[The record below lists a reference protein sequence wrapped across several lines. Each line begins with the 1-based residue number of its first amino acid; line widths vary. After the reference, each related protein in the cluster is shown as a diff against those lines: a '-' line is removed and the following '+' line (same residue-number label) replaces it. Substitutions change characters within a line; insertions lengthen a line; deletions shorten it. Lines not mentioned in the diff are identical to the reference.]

1 MDPKNLPQ
9 MKTTDS
15 HSHCPGTIT
24 YPGTP
29 AAIRLT
35 ALISVLLTATGCIRL
50 SPVEWSEF
58 ASVDPAGWSPMM
70 SAEFTPVP
78 PDSVYPWPGH
88 YDVVVCLRY
97 KADAPQS
104 MLTLTIT
111 EECDTSSV
119 PYSRMHEIYLF
130 NESRKPLGRG
140 SYAVY
145 EVADTLHRDFVP
157 PPGYTV
163 TCSLPEGSP
172 SPQGIIDVGVLLRRS
187 GEQSIIPIPHIKL

>member
-1 MDPKNLPQ
+1 M
-9 MKTTDS
+9 T
-15 HSHCPGTIT
+15 
-24 YPGTP
+24 
-29 AAIRLT
+29 
-35 ALISVLLTATGCIRL
+35 TGCTRL

-58 ASVDPAGWSPMM
+58 ASVEPAGWSPMM
-70 SAEFTPVP
+70 SAEFTPLP

-104 MLTLTIT
+104 MLTLMIT

-119 PYSRMHEIYLF
+119 PQTQMHELYLF
-130 NESRKPLGRG
+130 TESRKPLGRG

-145 EVADTLHRDFVP
+145 EVTDTLHREFSP

-172 SPQGIIDVGVLLRRS
+172 SPRGIIDIGVLLRRS
-187 GEQSIIPIPHIKL
+187 GEKSVIPVPHIKL

>member
-1 MDPKNLPQ
+1 MRISDYNRYR
-9 MKTTDS
+9 
-15 HSHCPGTIT
+15 PGAALRR
-24 YPGTP
+24 PGVSVARHFIVSTF
-29 AAIRLT
+29 
-35 ALISVLLTATGCIRL
+35 VLLTASACTRL

-70 SAEFTPVP
+70 SAEFTPLP
-78 PDSVYPWPGH
+78 PDSVYPWPGV

-104 MLTLTIT
+104 VLTLTIS
-111 EECDTSSV
+111 EECDTSDV
-119 PYSRMHEIYLF
+119 PSTRMQEIYLF
-130 NESRKPLGRG
+130 NELHKPMGRG

-145 EVADTLHRDFVP
+145 EVTDTLHRRFSP

-172 SPQGIIDVGVLLRRS
+172 SPRGVIDIGLLLRRS
-187 GEQSIIPIPHIKL
+187 GEKSVIPIPHIKL

>member
-1 MDPKNLPQ
+1 MRVNDYNGYRPDAALRR
-9 MKTTDS
+9 
-15 HSHCPGTIT
+15 PGVSV
-24 YPGTP
+24 
-29 AAIRLT
+29 
-35 ALISVLLTATGCIRL
+35 ALHLIAGASLLLTASGCTGL

-70 SAEFTPVP
+70 SAEFTPLP
-78 PDSVYPWPGH
+78 PDSVYPWPGL

-104 MLTLTIT
+104 VLTLIIS
-111 EECDTSSV
+111 EECDTSDV
-119 PYSRMHEIYLF
+119 PHSQMNEICLF
-130 NESRKPLGRG
+130 NDLHKPVGRG

-145 EVADTLHRDFVP
+145 EVTDTLHRKFSP

-172 SPQGIIDVGVLLRRS
+172 APRGVIDIGLLLRRS
-187 GEQSIIPIPHIKL
+187 GEKSVIPVPHIKL